1 MQKKVIF
8 IMSAGHSGSSLLSLI
23 LGSHSEG
30 FSAGELCNLPNR
42 YRQQKPIDCVNMT
55 SDFWENTFGKEGL
68 YQLSNVLG
76 NTRLNKYI
84 PLKIEKKVR
93 EIFNRDEIFNAYSFM
108 FSKLDNKNFIID
120 ASKVYTWVEKKIE
133 AKEFISQ
140 RIEAYMIYL
149 VRDGRAVAN
158 SYLRKYPHWE
168 VEKYS
173 REWVEKTKRRN
184 DYFEK
189 FNPDRRIKVAY
200 EKLASNPHQTIE
212 EICNF
217 FNINFEPSMIDY
229 WKYDHHDIS
238 GNNGTYSLIHR
249 YKGQEIENRVKQV
262 NGDYYKNVDISI
274 KLDLRWQ
281 KELSPEKLEIF
292 ERIAGEFNKPF
303 EWN

>member
-120 ASKVYTWVEKKIE
+120 ASKVYTWVEKK
-133 AKEFISQ
+133 
-140 RIEAYMIYL
+140 
-149 VRDGRAVAN
+149 N
-158 SYLRKYPHWE
+158 
-168 VEKYS
+168 
-173 REWVEKTKRRN
+173 
-184 DYFEK
+184 
-189 FNPDRRIKVAY
+189 
-200 EKLASNPHQTIE
+200 
-212 EICNF
+212 
-217 FNINFEPSMIDY
+217 
-229 WKYDHHDIS
+229 
-238 GNNGTYSLIHR
+238 
-249 YKGQEIENRVKQV
+249 
-262 NGDYYKNVDISI
+262 
-274 KLDLRWQ
+274 
-281 KELSPEKLEIF
+281 
-292 ERIAGEFNKPF
+292 
-303 EWN
+303 